1 MSAPSGTR
9 AGARAGPPQ
18 RAAGPAIPRR
28 GGHFPGV
35 GGLGLPNVKKLSAP
49 LAPRPFC
56 AYNRKQDEGVRPR
69 ARNYKCDT

>member
-1 MSAPSGTR
+1 MSVPSGTR
-9 AGARAGPPQ
+9 AG
-18 RAAGPAIPRR
+18 PRH

>member
-1 MSAPSGTR
+1 MTPPAPAVYTVDTR
-9 AGARAGPPQ
+9 SPRTGGRALPGGGAA
-18 RAAGPAIPRR
+18 
-28 GGHFPGV
+28 F
-35 GGLGLPNVKKLSAP
+35 GLPNVKKLSAP